1 MLKAAT
7 TPGAGSFSIVP
18 VRAYAPLAAMVFDEQ
33 VRADYDFARLKASW
47 RRIVSRLAR
56 RRNELLHFEEVR
68 RQLRAQGQHYAGMRS
83 VPLAAIVGSIG
94 RYRDFDSAFLPRQG
108 QTRSRWLNID
118 RAHYEDL
125 ELPPVELY
133 GIGETYFVRD
143 GNHRVSVAR
152 ERGQEFVDA
161 VVIEIEAPV
170 PIGSLQE
177 LEEWIRHEDAVAFLA
192 ATRLM
197 EIRPEAQVL
206 LTLPGQ
212 YEQMLEHISV
222 HRWFLGIEANQEIP
236 YAEAVGSWYDRVYV
250 PLVEAIRD
258 AETLK
263 EFPQRTEA
271 DLYLWLIEHLWYLRE
286 ASELDE
292 DQPLDVTARTYAE
305 RFGERRGR
313 RVARAVRKGVR
324 RIVGP

>member
-1 MLKAAT
+1 M
-7 TPGAGSFSIVP
+7 S
-18 VRAYAPLAAMVFDEQ
+18 FDEQ
-33 VRADYDFARLKASW
+33 VRADYDMARLKAAW
-47 RRIVSRLAR
+47 RQIVNRLAR
-56 RRNELLHFEEVR
+56 RRNELLQFEEVR
-68 RQLRAQGQHYAGMRS
+68 RQLRAQGQHYAGLRS

-94 RYRDFDSAFLPRQG
+94 RYRDFDSAFLPRQS
-108 QTRSRWLNID
+108 QTKSRWLNID

-161 VVIEIEAPV
+161 VVIELSAPV
-170 PIGSLQE
+170 PVGSLRD
-177 LEEWIRHEDAVAFLA
+177 LEEWIRREDAVAFLST
-192 ATRLM
+192 TRLM
-197 EIRPEAQVL
+197 QVRPSAEVL

-212 YEQMLEHISV
+212 YEQLLEHISV
-222 HRWFLGIEANQEIP
+222 HRWFLGIEAGQEIP
-236 YAEAVGSWYDRVYV
+236 YDVAVGSWYDRVYL
-250 PLVEAIRD
+250 PLVEAIREAD
-258 AETLK
+258 VLK
-263 EFPQRTEA
+263 EFPQRTAA

-305 RFGERRGR
+305 RFSQRPRR
-313 RVARAVRKGVR
+313 RVARAVR
-324 RIVGP
+324 RIVGQS